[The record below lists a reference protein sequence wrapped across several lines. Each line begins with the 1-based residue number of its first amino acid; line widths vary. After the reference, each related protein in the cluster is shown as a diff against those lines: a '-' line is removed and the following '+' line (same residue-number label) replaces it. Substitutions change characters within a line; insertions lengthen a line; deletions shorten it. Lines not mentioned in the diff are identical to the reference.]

1 METINHYKVLILNRV
16 KFYMN
21 YFEKITK
28 SIKKIFKKEVRFP
41 CIIWDGKT
49 MTYLNLT
56 QEEIDKRLRES
67 TNKELR
73 ITKKD
78 EISHE

>member
-1 METINHYKVLILNRV
+1 
-16 KFYMN
+16 MN
-21 YFEKITK
+21 YFKKITK
-28 SIKKIFKKEVRFP
+28 SFKRIFEKEVRFP

-56 QEEIDKRLRES
+56 QEEIDLRLQET
-67 TNKELR
+67 TNKELT

-78 EISHE
+78 ELLKK

>member
-1 METINHYKVLILNRV
+1 
-16 KFYMN
+16 MN
-21 YFEKITK
+21 YFEKISN
-28 SIKKIFKKEVRFP
+28 SIKKIFEKEVRFP

-56 QEEIDKRLRES
+56 QKEIDTRLLE
-67 TNKELR
+67 TDNEELT

-78 EISHE
+78 ELLPQ

>member
-1 METINHYKVLILNRV
+1 
-16 KFYMN
+16 MN
-21 YFEKITK
+21 YFEKIIK
-28 SIKKIFKKEVRFP
+28 STKKIFEKEVRFP

-56 QEEIDKRLRES
+56 QDEIDKRLRE
-67 TNKELR
+67 TDNKELR

-78 EISHE
+78 ELLHE

>member
-1 METINHYKVLILNRV
+1 
-16 KFYMN
+16 MN
-21 YFEKITK
+21 YFERII
-28 SIKKIFKKEVRFP
+28 SIVKKIFEKEVRFP

-56 QEEIDKRLRES
+56 QDEIDKRLSE
-67 TNKELR
+67 TNNKELR

-78 EISHE
+78 DLLHE

>member
-1 METINHYKVLILNRV
+1 
-16 KFYMN
+16 MN
-21 YFEKITK
+21 YFEKII
-28 SIKKIFKKEVRFP
+28 SIVKKIFEKEVRFP

-56 QEEIDKRLRES
+56 QDEIDTRLRE
-67 TNKELR
+67 TDNEELT

-78 EISHE
+78 ELLPE

>member
-1 METINHYKVLILNRV
+1 
-16 KFYMN
+16 MN

-28 SIKKIFKKEVRFP
+28 SIKKIFEKEVRFP

-56 QEEIDKRLRES
+56 QDEIDKRLRET

-78 EISHE
+78 ELLHE

>member
-1 METINHYKVLILNRV
+1 
-16 KFYMN
+16 MN
-21 YFEKITK
+21 YFEKITT
-28 SIKKIFKKEVRFP
+28 SIRKIFEKKVHFP

-56 QEEIDKRLRES
+56 QDEIDKRLRE
-67 TNKELR
+67 TNNEELT

-78 EISHE
+78 ELLDK

>member
-1 METINHYKVLILNRV
+1 MFLILNRV

-21 YFEKITK
+21 YFEKI
-28 SIKKIFKKEVRFP
+28 SRIIKKIFEKEVRFP

-56 QEEIDKRLRES
+56 QKEIDTKLLE
-67 TNKELR
+67 TDNKELT
-73 ITKKD
+73 ITKK
-78 EISHE
+78 EELLPQ